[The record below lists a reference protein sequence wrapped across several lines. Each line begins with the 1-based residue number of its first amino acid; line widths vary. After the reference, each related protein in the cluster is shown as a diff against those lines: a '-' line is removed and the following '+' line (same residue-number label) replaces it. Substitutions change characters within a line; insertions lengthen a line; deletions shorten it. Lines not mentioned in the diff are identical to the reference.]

1 MYGHQGGDEPWWIR
15 FWKSLVL
22 FKLLKAAKDTYS
34 KIIMH
39 PCFLWKKQARWPISI
54 FIYFKRAS
62 NDEHFG
68 TFWRMPRQFLRVKL
82 PFFIFSPFNPML
94 NRNFPFFAII
104 SKTRTEAYIKCGTDE
119 FRMEKRTVWCIACIC
134 PAKSK
139 RFEYVSFALLSIEYT
154 SNTRMEYKLY

>member
-1 MYGHQGGDEPWWIR
+1 MFTVESR
-15 FWKSLVL
+15 KL
-22 FKLLKAAKDTYS
+22 FERIDWTRSPTFHVRHAFIKAAKDTYP

-39 PCFLWKKQARWPISI
+39 PCFFVKKQARWPISI
-54 FIYFKRAS
+54 FIYFKKAS

-94 NRNFPFFAII
+94 NKKFSFFAII

-119 FRMEKRTVWCIACIC
+119 FRMEKRTFWCIACMC

-139 RFEYVSFALLSIEYT
+139 RFEYVSFALLMCRWLFQDIS
-154 SNTRMEYKLY
+154 

>member
-1 MYGHQGGDEPWWIR
+1 M
-15 FWKSLVL
+15 
-22 FKLLKAAKDTYS
+22 
-34 KIIMH
+34 
-39 PCFLWKKQARWPISI
+39 KKQARWPISI
-54 FIYFKRAS
+54 FICFKRAS

-82 PFFIFSPFNPML
+82 PFFIFSPFNSML
-94 NRNFPFFAII
+94 NKKISFFAII

-139 RFEYVSFALLSIEYT
+139 RFEYVSFALLIWITCNNDYTHAYTAIHPMVQIVLLINKVNSAESWISIII
-154 SNTRMEYKLY
+154 SKLYTTHHH